1 MARRTPV
8 HTPHAPAPAGA
19 YSQAVVARDLV
30 FTAGF
35 GPQDPQTGRIP
46 PTVEEQTRQ
55 ALRNVEAALEAA
67 GAGLADVVKT
77 TVHLARLS
85 DWAAFDSAYRSVMPE
100 PLPARTTVGSEL
112 PGILVEIDA
121 VAVLGE

>member
-1 MARRTPV
+1 MV
-8 HTPHAPAPAGA
+8 
-19 YSQAVVARDLV
+19 RDLV

-77 TVHLARLS
+77 TVHLAKLS
-85 DWAAFDSAYRSVMPE
+85 DWAAFDAAYRSVMPE

-121 VAVLGE
+121 VAVRGE